1 MADIV
6 QWKNTSSLT
15 LLYVQ
20 RQKNFNGDT
29 LMSFRPLSFA
39 QTPDRKNFVNLSGS
53 QLALIRAPDRKT
65 FVG

>member
-29 LMSFRPLSFA
+29 LMSFRPL
-39 QTPDRKNFVNLSGS
+39 
-53 QLALIRAPDRKT
+53 
-65 FVG
+65 